1 MRPSSGV
8 GRLSRM
14 LTRCGVGLWIVTA
27 LALSPGDGRAATGA
41 HTGEQPAAVT
51 QPVPAPAPAAGSTV
65 TFTVLAA
72 PTPAPSQPP
81 ATPRPAPGAGLPVT
95 GTVVLALVAMGA
107 LLVVAGTV
115 LRQLDRAAGPGRRGT
130 PGRR

>member
-1 MRPSSGV
+1 
-8 GRLSRM
+8 
-14 LTRCGVGLWIVTA
+14 
-27 LALSPGDGRAATGA
+27 
-41 HTGEQPAAVT
+41 
-51 QPVPAPAPAAGSTV
+51 
-65 TFTVLAA
+65 VLAA